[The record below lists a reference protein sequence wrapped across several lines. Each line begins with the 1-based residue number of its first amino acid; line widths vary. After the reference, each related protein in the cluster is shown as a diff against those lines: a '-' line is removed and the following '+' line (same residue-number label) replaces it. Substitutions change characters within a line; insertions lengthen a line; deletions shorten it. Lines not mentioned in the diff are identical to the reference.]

1 MKILTID
8 DNYKIHKSLKLF
20 FTQHNFDYLAA
31 HNSHEATNLVTVESP
46 DLILLDLSLGEENGL
61 VVLQQLIELAPN
73 IPVIMITGYAT
84 LESAIQAIK
93 IGAVDFLEKPLDF
106 EKLLFTLKN
115 TLNLRQTKPPG
126 GSHTDEITHSIKV
139 ASYTQT
145 LNPQMQ
151 DIWHTARSLAKS
163 NIPILIYGE
172 SGTGKELM
180 ADYIHNCSLRSNNR
194 LVKVNCSAIAESLLD
209 NELFG
214 HEEGSFTGATNK
226 QIGVFEQACGGSLHL
241 DEIGDMAM
249 TTQAK
254 ILRAIQYGEIR
265 RVGGQ
270 DTINVNIRF
279 IASTN
284 KNLQEL
290 ITQNLF
296 REDLLY
302 RLNAASI
309 IIPPLRERK
318 EDIPNLSKTILNQFS
333 NQGKVRKL
341 STGAL
346 SALINHDWPG
356 NIRELRNTL
365 EVSTTLCQSDILHAA
380 DIRFHSSVDTTSDTA
395 QNTPVYD
402 LEQSE
407 KQVLMDALK
416 TTNMNRTQAAKL
428 LGISRKTLYNK
439 LIKYNI
445 RVL

>member
-1 MKILTID
+1 MKKILTID

-20 FTQHNFDYLAA
+20 FTQNDFHYLAA
-31 HNSHEATNLVTVESP
+31 NNSREAFQLITSENP
-46 DLILLDLSLGEENGL
+46 DIILLDLSLGEENGL
-61 VVLQQLIELAPN
+61 DVLKELTLRTPQ

-106 EKLLFTLKN
+106 EKLLFTLN
-115 TLNLRQTKPPG
+115 SALNLKKPAPE
-126 GSHTDEITHSIKV
+126 SSPELNTQPSRPDYTITH
-139 ASYTQT
+139 
-145 LNPQMQ
+145 NPRMQ
-151 DIWHTARSLAKS
+151 EIWETARSLAKS

-180 ADYIHNCSLRSNNR
+180 ADYIHQCSLRSSNP

-214 HEEGSFTGATNK
+214 HEEGSYTGATGK
-226 QIGVFEQACGGSLHL
+226 HIGMFEQACGGSLHL
-241 DEIGDMAM
+241 DEIGDMSM

-270 DTINVNIRF
+270 NTISVNVRF

-290 ITQNLF
+290 ITRNLF

-309 IIPPLRERK
+309 ILPPLRERK
-318 EDIPNLSKTILNQFS
+318 EDIQRLADIFLRQFA
-333 NQGKVRKL
+333 
-341 STGAL
+341 TGTAPKAL
-346 SALINHDWPG
+346 SAEALSTLQQHDWPG
-356 NIRELRNTL
+356 NIRELRNTI
-365 EVSTTLCQSDILHAA
+365 EVSVTLCRNQILRAEDIK
-380 DIRFHSSVDTTSDTA
+380 FHSALEPNGSGLHSA
-395 QNTPVYD
+395 PVYD

-407 KQVLMDALK
+407 KQVLIDALK
-416 TTNMNRTQAAKL
+416 TTNMNRTRAAKL

-439 LIKYNI
+439 LIKYDI
-445 RVL
+445 KVL